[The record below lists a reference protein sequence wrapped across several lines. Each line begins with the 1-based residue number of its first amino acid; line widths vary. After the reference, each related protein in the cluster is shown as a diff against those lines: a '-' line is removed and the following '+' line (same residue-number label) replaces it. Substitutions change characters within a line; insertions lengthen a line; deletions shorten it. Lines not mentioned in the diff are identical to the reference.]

1 MFLLFFLSLYFS
13 AADFQQNRADL
24 WPGLIAF
31 KLHSDINNSD
41 LPGLEPAQ
49 HKLREILS
57 EVSEE
62 MNKHCYIRD
71 IIHISAAPPLHDS
84 LIICS
89 FCMYHFLIHTDP
101 WPSNDQRHCRMEK

>member
-1 MFLLFFLSLYFS
+1 MFLLFFCFCILVLLFFL
-13 AADFQQNRADL
+13 FQQNRADL

-57 EVSEE
+57 EVSEA

-71 IIHISAAPPLHDS
+71 IIHISAAPPLH
-84 LIICS
+84 
-89 FCMYHFLIHTDP
+89 
-101 WPSNDQRHCRMEK
+101 